1 MHIPEANVR
10 SPSYY
15 IAQKQVQ
22 CARCG
27 QRGRVVALAL
37 PPNHEM
43 LVDGRWQTAGANA
56 FLFYVADLPR
66 AVSRRLIALSPGF
79 GLARGEGQLD
89 SYWANHCKHC
99 HRIFSDDEL
108 HCEPGGFMPTQ
119 AEEAES
125 IQLSH
130 VRQGFSAIAAG
141 YALDPEFFGLI
152 KKG

>member
-1 MHIPEANVR
+1 MHIPDANVR

-15 IAQKQVQ
+15 IAQTQAQ
-22 CARCG
+22 CAHCG
-27 QRGRVVALAL
+27 QRGRVLALAL

-66 AVSRRLIALSPGF
+66 AVSRRLAALSPGF
-79 GLARGEGQLD
+79 SLARAEGQPN

-99 HRIFSDDEL
+99 RRMFSDDEL
-108 HCEPGGFMPTQ
+108 HCEPGGFMPIQ
-119 AEEAES
+119 IGDAEA

-130 VRQGFSAIAAG
+130 VHQGFSAIAAG
-141 YALDPEFFGLI
+141 YAPDPEFFGLI
-152 KKG
+152 KKR